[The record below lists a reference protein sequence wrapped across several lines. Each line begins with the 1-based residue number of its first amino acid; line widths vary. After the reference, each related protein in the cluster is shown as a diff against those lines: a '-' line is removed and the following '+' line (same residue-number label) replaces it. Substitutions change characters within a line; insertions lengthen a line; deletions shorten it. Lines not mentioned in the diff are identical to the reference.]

1 MNAYR
6 LMATSANTCV
16 AGLSLA
22 ACSVGISTA
31 SPSPSPSLAASRT
44 ASSPAV
50 SRSLATSRT
59 ASSPAMS
66 HSMPAS
72 GSPADTVPEEAP
84 IGPFP
89 VPHGAQ
95 LVDNMGC
102 GKQILI
108 ELSSVT
114 PAQASTPYT
123 SALPRAG
130 YTITDNALTSDP
142 STGAPQGM
150 AEITFTGRGYTG
162 LIIAIADLGAEASA
176 DPSMAGLPSNIT
188 KNDLEI
194 SLTPAG
200 TASTSAC
207 PS

>member
-6 LMATSANTCV
+6 LMATSAMTCA

-31 SPSPSPSLAASRT
+31 SPSPSPAASRT
-44 ASSPAV
+44 ASS
-50 SRSLATSRT
+50 
-59 ASSPAMS
+59 SPVS
-66 HSMPAS
+66 HSASAS
-72 GSPADTVPEEAP
+72 GSPADTVPEDAP

-95 LVDNMGC
+95 LVANMGC

-114 PAQASTPYT
+114 PAQASTFYT
-123 SALPRAG
+123 SALSRAG
-130 YTITDNALTSDP
+130 YNITENTLTSDP

-176 DPSMAGLPSNIT
+176 DPSMAGLPSNFT
-188 KNDLEI
+188 KNSLEI
-194 SLTPAG
+194 SLTPTG